1 MKKLSICLSL
11 CAIIALCGA
20 CKSKSSEKE
29 VQITPT
35 VAFTAKV
42 SDKTVSFTNQSK
54 DAIKYEW
61 DFGDKSAIVTTT
73 SPTHTYANYGSYNV
87 TLKGYSKSN
96 DTGMKKQTVTVLAP
110 VCVADF
116 SYKLGD
122 DGVTVT
128 FTNKSENA
136 VRYSWDFGDKTT
148 STEKNPVHKYDVARG
163 EAKIFTI
170 TLTAYPQSGKESAA
184 ALPIT
189 VVGKGSSTD
198 PSIAE
203 IYWTPTTPNVNDVVI
218 FGVRNAQNVTSYK
231 WEFGD
236 GQTSTERNPTHKYTK
251 AGNYTVKLTYGNS
264 STSKNMSSTITVNK
278 ETYKYATVVSYEIT
292 GLNWKD
298 TDGNAWD
305 VGNGPDI
312 FIPYVYKGSSTTPV
326 YGEDKSARTED
337 VTESM
342 LPITHKVNWKLD
354 ATAKYTFELYD
365 YDPIGSNELMTS
377 FTFDI
382 PLETTTNYPAMVY
395 LLSDNIL
402 WDGFLVLDLEWSN

>member
-1 MKKLSICLSL
+1 MKKSSIFLSL

-29 VQITPT
+29 VQITPK

-73 SPTHTYANYGSYNV
+73 SPTHTYADYGSYVV
-87 TLKGYSKSN
+87 TLKGYSKS
-96 DTGMKKQTVTVLAP
+96 DDYAMAKQTVTVLAP
-110 VCVADF
+110 VCIADF

-136 VRYSWDFGDKTT
+136 VRYLWDFGDKTT
-148 STEKNPVHKYDVARG
+148 STDKNPVHKYDVARG
-163 EAKIFTI
+163 EIKIFTI

-236 GQTSTERNPTHKYTK
+236 GQSSTAQNPTHKYTK
-251 AGNYTVKLTYGNS
+251 AGKYTVKLTYGNS

-278 ETYKYATVVSYEIT
+278 ETYKYATVVSYEIL

-298 TDGNAWD
+298 AYGNAWD
-305 VGNGPDI
+305 VGNGPDV

-326 YGEDKSARTED
+326 YGEDISARTED

-365 YDPIGSNELMTS
+365 YDPIGSNELMAT

-382 PLETTTNYPAMVY
+382 PQESSTNYPPFVY
-395 LLSDNIL
+395 LISNDYTSFII
-402 WDGFLVLDLEWSN
+402 LDLEWSN